1 MVIIT
6 LNFNSFKIFLNF
18 MILVVGRILRTYNII
33 SNFLRIEY
41 DIKKLMIKKSCISSI
56 LTIFDY
62 LS

>member
-33 SNFLRIEY
+33 SNFLRIQY
-41 DIKKLMIKKSCISSI
+41 DIYKKIN
-56 LTIFDY
+56 D
-62 LS
+62 